1 MAFVAYKKGENLN
14 IQEVD
19 MHKKLTVNEGS

>member
-14 IQEVD
+14 IQEFA
-19 MHKKLTVNEGS
+19 MHKKLTAKEGL